1 MMNIR
6 TSWWMGLLTLLVPVV
21 VRAGDGALSV
31 APAVVMLRG
40 AAGQSTTQVLTI
52 MNSTSQPFPFEMV
65 ARDVVVRNGA
75 RSFVDAGKVAG
86 SVAATAVFSTR
97 AATVLP
103 GEKLRVSVTLT
114 VPANPTVRAVVTMFH
129 GTSKMNSHG
138 MHVVASLG
146 TLLTFALTDQVSANA
161 SPLEVKAPTAS
172 TNLTLA
178 QRLANDGN
186 EPLFAKGMLA
196 ILNGAGILIAKSAL
210 PSRRL
215 LPGETTDVR
224 AEYPGEL
231 LRGHYR
237 AFVTY
242 DLQNGKTI
250 TSSGQFEVP

>member
-1 MMNIR
+1 MQIK
-6 TSWWMGLLTLLVPVV
+6 TSLCMGLLALLVPMLLS
-21 VRAGDGALSV
+21 AGEGALSA

-40 AAGQSTTQVLTI
+40 NPGQSTTQVLTI
-52 MNSTSQPFPFEMV
+52 MNSTSQPFSFEML
-65 ARDVVVRNGA
+65 ARDVVVRKGA

-103 GEKLRVSVTLT
+103 GEKMRVSVTLT

-146 TLLTFALTDQVSANA
+146 TLMTFALTDQVSANA
-161 SPLEVKAPTAS
+161 SPLEVKSPTSS

-196 ILNGAGILIAKSAL
+196 ILNGAGTLVAKSAL
-210 PSRRL
+210 PARRL

-237 AFVTY
+237 ALITY

-250 TSSGQFEVP
+250 TSSGQFEVQ